1 MLRIME
7 YMTRGLL
14 FFHGV
19 MITRQG
25 ITYIRNPRNEVFVN
39 LLKEEGL
46 LGPGLDIAVPFLG
59 VSYFCVG
66 LLNVLAGLTF
76 SLREANYVLI
86 VTGIAYHIGMAMV
99 RSNLNIE
106 TANLYKPRMIS
117 KTNSMQYGIGIL
129 CASIGILGY
138 LYF

>member
-1 MLRIME
+1 MYLQYSISIKRN
-7 YMTRGLL
+7 
-14 FFHGV
+14 
-19 MITRQG
+19 G
-25 ITYIRNPRNEVFVN
+25 IHNKRSSVLSWNHYYKVFDN

-59 VSYFCVG
+59 ISYFTVG
-66 LLNVLAGLTF
+66 LLNIFAGLIFNIT
-76 SLREANYVLI
+76 EANYILI
-86 VTGIAYHIGMAMV
+86 VTGVAYHIGMAVV

-106 TANLYKPRMIS
+106 TANLYKSRMIS

-129 CASIGILGY
+129 CTSIGILGY

>member
-1 MLRIME
+1 ME
-7 YMTRGLL
+7 YIIRGLL
-14 FFHGV
+14 FFHGI

-25 ITYIRNPRNEVFVN
+25 ISYIRNPRNEVFEN

-59 VSYFCVG
+59 ISYFSVG

-76 SLREANYVLI
+76 SITEANYILI
-86 VTGIAYHIGMAMV
+86 VTGVAYHIGMALV

-129 CASIGILGY
+129 CTSIGILGY
-138 LYF
+138 LYL